1 MQETFCVFDLVE
13 SVFTDNELGRVRLG
27 IGYLF
32 WGLLSTKRTL
42 QAPRHRL
49 DNRLIEGQ

>member
-1 MQETFCVFDLVE
+1 MQETFCVSDLVE
-13 SVFTDNELGRVRLG
+13 SVFMDNKQGRRRLG

-32 WGLLSTKRTL
+32 RELLSTKRTL

-49 DNRLIEGQ
+49 DNPLIEGQ